1 MNGKII
7 EVFCGSMLLLQ
18 AVCFLLVQLQI
29 VDSWFFPSTVFFLVF
44 TVFGVIAAVFGLGLW
59 MMAMGKQRRF
69 RPDIIL
75 IYFMCLLT
83 SVFMQFTYGLHNI
96 NLRASNDSSTDITN
110 PPQYQFSKYQRLH
123 IKEVSPVWGFMDI
136 PHTIVKAD
144 TDSMVLSKSGLE
156 LKIIINQVANLLGW
170 VMVRRLDN
178 TNADKTF
185 SETYELLAGNA
196 GINQRTDFAVRVMSN
211 NEGFSVVDLRSSSPG
226 RRRDLGFNDLMIRQF
241 AGELAKVVF
250 KDEMTMK
257 SLEPPSSMEV
267 P

>member
-29 VDSWFFPSTVFFLVF
+29 VDPWFFPATVFFVVF
-44 TVFGVIAAVFGLGLW
+44 VVFGGIAAVFGLGLW

-75 IYFMCLLT
+75 IYFMCLL
-83 SVFMQFTYGLHNI
+83 SSIFMQFTYGLHNI

-110 PPQYQFSKYQRLH
+110 PPLYQFSKYQRLH

-156 LKIIINQVANLLGW
+156 LKIIINQVASALGW
-170 VMVRRLDN
+170 VMVRRSVN
-178 TNADKTF
+178 RTADKTF
-185 SETYELLAGNA
+185 NETYELLAGNA
-196 GINQRTDFAVRVMSN
+196 GIDQRTDFAVRIISN

-226 RRRDLGFNDLMIRQF
+226 RRRDLGFNDLMIRNF
-241 AGELAKVVF
+241 ADELSKAVL
-250 KDEMTMK
+250 KDEMTVT
-257 SLEPPSSMEV
+257 SLGLPKGLQLL
-267 P
+267 